1 MYLREYSEQFL
12 TSIEKLNP
20 FCAITLQYHGDVQH
34 ENAICVVDSMNE
46 VVAVGFLKG
55 KNRKPGNDKWIFD
68 LSIFVEDRYLENS
81 SVKMLLVGG
90 LIEKFKRIKE
100 RNAIPNCAIRVFCDE
115 IDIHEIDFYKNM
127 GFRFNEIIPVLKC
140 DIEPNT
146 KHYAMP
152 ESVHIREF
160 PFTEENIHAYFA
172 SSSTAT
178 LDFESESELIF
189 RSGNPSFKCFAAI
202 SENNVV
208 GAISIWNIAEDRA
221 ATEDIFVVEAFKHKN
236 IAKEL
241 IATAFDELK
250 KREVRIATLS
260 LRSSNSPAMN
270 LYSSLGYTHY
280 YDLIELLYE

>member
-1 MYLREYSEQFL
+1 MYLREYSEQYL

-20 FCAITLQYHGDVQH
+20 FCAITLQYHRDVQH
-34 ENAICVVDSMNE
+34 DNTLCVVDSMND
-46 VVAVGFLKG
+46 VAAVGFLKG
-55 KNRKPGNDKWIFD
+55 AVSKQGNVKPMID
-68 LSIFVEDRYLENS
+68 LSIFLEDRHPEEL
-81 SVKMLLVGG
+81 SVKTLLISG
-90 LIEKFKRIKE
+90 LIEKFKRFKE
-100 RNAIPNCAIRVFCDE
+100 RTNNPSCAIRVFCHENDIQE
-115 IDIHEIDFYKNM
+115 IQFYKDM
-127 GFRFNEIIPVLKC
+127 GFRLNEIIPVLKC
-140 DIEPNT
+140 DLELNT
-146 KHYAMP
+146 RHYAIP
-152 ESVHIREF
+152 KAVHIREF
-160 PFTEENIHAYFA
+160 PFTVESTHAYFA
-172 SSSTAT
+172 SSSTTT
-178 LDFESESELIF
+178 LDFESEAELRF

-221 ATEDIFVVEAFKHKN
+221 ATEDIFVVEAFRHKN

-241 IATAFDELK
+241 IATAFDELR